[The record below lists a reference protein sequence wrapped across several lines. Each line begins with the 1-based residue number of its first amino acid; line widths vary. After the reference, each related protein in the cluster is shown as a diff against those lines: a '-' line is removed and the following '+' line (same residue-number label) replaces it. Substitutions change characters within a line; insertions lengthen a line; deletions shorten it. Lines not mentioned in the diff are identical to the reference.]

1 MSKSKV
7 RIKLM
12 KKSIIIFAAAILMF
26 SAETFALNVHEMNG
40 SDLGLGVGARAI
52 SMGGAFSALADDAST
67 LYWNPAGLT
76 QVPRSQAML
85 MIDNNPTRYSF
96 KGLVFRP
103 DKWKRSK
110 TNLTVGI
117 AQINRLKY
125 IADGNWGEGNYSHLI
140 DLSMIAVER
149 NYVGGLNSRTIDHRI
164 SVAGRIPG
172 NEKLSLG
179 MTYIDFKCTTTFYL
193 QGEGRTCQIVAYE
206 TMDFGA
212 FYKLNKRRQFGL
224 TLRNPLEDTKPKYL
238 TLGTAWLR
246 DDYRITL
253 DIENIF
259 GEYSNEMRKCSFIM
273 IRSGYERDLP
283 NGLKVRGGIIYPL
296 RARTSTLGDLKSRI
310 PSPKIDATLGAGY
323 TYKDYTLDFA
333 VYGDPGKSY
342 VTDDL
347 KFGSVFTLRR
357 DF

>member
-1 MSKSKV
+1 
-7 RIKLM
+7 
-12 KKSIIIFAAAILMF
+12 
-26 SAETFALNVHEMNG
+26 
-40 SDLGLGVGARAI
+40 
-52 SMGGAFSALADDAST
+52 
-67 LYWNPAGLT
+67 
-76 QVPRSQAML
+76 ML
-85 MIDNNPTRYSF
+85 MVNHSPTRYSF

-125 IADGNWGEGNYSHLI
+125 IADGDWGEGNYSHLI
-140 DLSMIAVER
+140 DLSMISVER

-164 SVAGRIPG
+164 SMAGRIPG
-172 NEKLSLG
+172 NERLSLG
-179 MTYIDFKCTTTFYL
+179 MTYIDFECTTTFYL
-193 QGEGRTCQIVAYE
+193 QGSGRTCQIVAYE

-212 FYKLNKRRQFGL
+212 FYKLNNRRQFGL
-224 TLRNPLEDTKPKYL
+224 TLRNPLEDSKPN
-238 TLGTAWLR
+238 
-246 DDYRITL
+246 RITL

-273 IRSGYERDLP
+273 IRSGYERDMP

-323 TYKDYTLDFA
+323 TYNDYTLDFA

-342 VTDDL
+342 VMDAL
-347 KFGSVFTLRR
+347 KVGSVFTLRR